1 VRRTALHLNNY
12 VVHERHARHG
22 TVIRLAKRA
31 EPDSPRGRIFRN
43 HSPRKQPSDKLPNP
57 SSIFFFEWHAFSRT
71 ATTVLQR
78 LSCTTASVFPVPCR
92 SMRSVILLQVQTLNP
107 VAGTGAV
114 LLGIIHWTCLH
125 AQRAFTLDFWSRST
139 VLVYVTQEVKTCC
152 TP

>member
-1 VRRTALHLNNY
+1 MLYTNVTHATGRSSVWQNALSRIALADASFGIIPHGSSRLTSCQTP
-12 VVHERHARHG
+12 ARSSSSSG
-22 TVIRLAKRA
+22 MRFRELQLRSSSAFLA
-31 EPDSPRGRIFRN
+31 
-43 HSPRKQPSDKLPNP
+43 QPPL
-57 SSIFFFEWHAFSRT
+57 F
-71 ATTVLQR
+71 
-78 LSCTTASVFPVPCR
+78 FPVPCR